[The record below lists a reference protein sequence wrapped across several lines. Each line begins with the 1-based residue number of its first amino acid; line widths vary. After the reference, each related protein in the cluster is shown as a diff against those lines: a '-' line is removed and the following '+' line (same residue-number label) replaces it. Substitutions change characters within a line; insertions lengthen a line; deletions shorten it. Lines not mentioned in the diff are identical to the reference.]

1 MGISFSLSEDKFDII
16 KTTEWKL
23 WTEYLVKPSSSLDKQ
38 IYNVAYNV
46 HIISIC
52 LGVTAVY
59 CVCMPTAK
67 QIIQILV
74 QNIT

>member
-52 LGVTAVY
+52 LGVTVY